1 MKKSEENTTPIEDV
15 ETDSETANCEVE
27 VISKEEIAENE
38 VTITEAETATETKQE
53 NPEIP
58 ETPEKLKLTF
68 DQKVDKVAIFIK
80 KYKIAI
86 LCGLIAIVALIVG
99 IAIGGAFGGNETTA
113 ETDYIASQNLESEDE
128 DSDTYIST
136 PSPTTSATEAPSATS
151 SVSSGSSVTESSSS
165 AEESESTSQEVA
177 TPTTTSVYYSD
188 LLTTPVY
195 FETEIQMD
203 MQESDVI
210 ELLNN
215 VLEENDE
222 VVLVE
227 GEEGKTPLSDSVSVD
242 VTKEEMLNLLQDTN
256 ATFVSIDQ
264 SVSGNV
270 LTLEV
275 DMNIQIPDEVLT
287 ELKSNFIVSLALS
300 MVSSDLSFSY
310 TVSYEMDGEKLVPI
324 EIADSTISIAG
335 QNTST
340 TETIAGIAL
349 SNYSDASADVL
360 LVGYNNMAGEIIA
373 DILNNY
379 GVITGADSSVISVT
393 TRTE

>member
-275 DMNIQIPDEVLT
+275 DMNLQIPDEVLT

>member
-99 IAIGGAFGGNETTA
+99 IAIGGALGGNETTA